1 MEPPF
6 PPFVPDEDEAVP
18 ATNGQPRLRDIP
30 LRVIF
35 PNVLTLLAIASGL
48 TAIRF
53 AIENRPEM
61 AIGAIILAAVLDGID
76 GRVARFLKST
86 SRFGAQMDSLADF
99 VNFGVA
105 PGMIIYFTFLGEIR
119 TPGWI
124 AVIVYAICACLRL
137 ARFNV
142 QLDQPKSAPW
152 RNDFFTGVPAPAG
165 AGLVMLPVYL
175 GFIGLP
181 HTPAVPIVASIYVI
195 VIAVLVVSRLPVF
208 SGKDV
213 AYAIR
218 RDLVMPLI
226 LALVFYVLLLAS
238 FMWETLTL
246 TAAAFII
253 SLLFSTRAYTRAEQE
268 HAAEAARQAGNG
280 ESAD

>member
-165 AGLVMLPVYL
+165 AMVVLLPAYLSLLGVEITGELAWITAIFSGLVGMLMVSNLPTYSGKTLGSRIPSNIALPVI
-175 GFIGLP
+175 IGLVHVVALLLSYP
-181 HTPAVPIVASIYVI
+181 WQVLTALALIYLASIPWSMYYFN
-195 VIAVLVVSRLPVF
+195 RL
-208 SGKDV
+208 
-213 AYAIR
+213 
-218 RDLVMPLI
+218 
-226 LALVFYVLLLAS
+226 
-238 FMWETLTL
+238 
-246 TAAAFII
+246 
-253 SLLFSTRAYTRAEQE
+253 
-268 HAAEAARQAGNG
+268 AAREASG
-280 ESAD
+280 EMDEEKGA

>member
-165 AGLVMLPVYL
+165 AMVVLLPAYLSLLGVEITGELAWITAIFSGLVGMLMVSNLPTYSGKTLGSRIPSNIALPVI
-175 GFIGLP
+175 IGL
-181 HTPAVPIVASIYVI
+181 
-195 VIAVLVVSRLPVF
+195 VLVV
-208 SGKDV
+208 
-213 AYAIR
+213 A
-218 RDLVMPLI
+218 
-226 LALVFYVLLLAS
+226 LLLS
-238 FMWETLTL
+238 YPWQVL
-246 TAAAFII
+246 TA
-253 SLLFSTRAYTRAEQE
+253 
-268 HAAEAARQAGNG
+268 
-280 ESAD
+280 

>member
-165 AGLVMLPVYL
+165 AMVVLLPAYLSLLGVEITGELAWITAIFSGLVGMLMVSNLPTYSGKTLGSRIPSNIALPVI
-175 GFIGLP
+175 IGL
-181 HTPAVPIVASIYVI
+181 
-195 VIAVLVVSRLPVF
+195 VLVVALLLSYPWQVLT
-208 SGKDV
+208 
-213 AYAIR
+213 A
-218 RDLVMPLI
+218 
-226 LALVFYVLLLAS
+226 LALIYLAS
-238 FMWETLTL
+238 IPWSMYYFNRL
-246 TAAAFII
+246 
-253 SLLFSTRAYTRAEQE
+253 
-268 HAAEAARQAGNG
+268 AAREASG
-280 ESAD
+280 EMDEEKGA

>member
-48 TAIRF
+48 TAISF

-165 AGLVMLPVYL
+165 AMVVLLPAYLSLLGVEITGELAWITAIFSGLVGMLMVSNLPTYSGKTLGSRIPSNIALPVI
-175 GFIGLP
+175 IGL
-181 HTPAVPIVASIYVI
+181 
-195 VIAVLVVSRLPVF
+195 VLVVALLLSYPWQVLT
-208 SGKDV
+208 
-213 AYAIR
+213 A
-218 RDLVMPLI
+218 
-226 LALVFYVLLLAS
+226 LALIYLAS
-238 FMWETLTL
+238 IPWSMYYFNRL
-246 TAAAFII
+246 
-253 SLLFSTRAYTRAEQE
+253 
-268 HAAEAARQAGNG
+268 AAREASG
-280 ESAD
+280 ELDEEKGA

>member
-165 AGLVMLPVYL
+165 AMVVLLPAYL
-175 GFIGLP
+175 SLLGVEITGEL
-181 HTPAVPIVASIYVI
+181 AWLA
-195 VIAVLVVSRLPVF
+195 AVF
-208 SGKDV
+208 SGLVGMLMVSNLPTYSGKTLGSRIPSNIALPVIIGLVIVV
-213 AYAIR
+213 A
-218 RDLVMPLI
+218 LVLSYPWQVLTA
-226 LALVFYVLLLAS
+226 LALIYLAS
-238 FMWETLTL
+238 IPWSMYYFNRL
-246 TAAAFII
+246 
-253 SLLFSTRAYTRAEQE
+253 
-268 HAAEAARQAGNG
+268 AAREASGAMDEEKG
-280 ESAD
+280 A

>member
-165 AGLVMLPVYL
+165 AMVVLLPAYLSLLGVEITGELAWITAIFSGLVGMLMVSNLPTYSGKTLGSRIPSNIALPVI
-175 GFIGLP
+175 IGL
-181 HTPAVPIVASIYVI
+181 
-195 VIAVLVVSRLPVF
+195 VLVVALLLSYPWQVLTALALIYLASIPWSMYYFNRLPAREA
-208 SGKDV
+208 SGELDEEKG
-213 AYAIR
+213 A
-218 RDLVMPLI
+218 
-226 LALVFYVLLLAS
+226 
-238 FMWETLTL
+238 
-246 TAAAFII
+246 
-253 SLLFSTRAYTRAEQE
+253 
-268 HAAEAARQAGNG
+268 
-280 ESAD
+280 

>member
-48 TAIRF
+48 TAISF

-61 AIGAIILAAVLDGID
+61 AIGVIILAAVLDGID

-165 AGLVMLPVYL
+165 AMVVLLPAYLSLLGVEITGELAWITAIFSGLVGMLMVSNLPTYSGKTLGSRIPSNIALPVI
-175 GFIGLP
+175 IGL
-181 HTPAVPIVASIYVI
+181 
-195 VIAVLVVSRLPVF
+195 VLVVALLLSYPWQVLT
-208 SGKDV
+208 
-213 AYAIR
+213 A
-218 RDLVMPLI
+218 
-226 LALVFYVLLLAS
+226 LALIYLAS
-238 FMWETLTL
+238 IPWSMYYFNRL
-246 TAAAFII
+246 
-253 SLLFSTRAYTRAEQE
+253 
-268 HAAEAARQAGNG
+268 AAREASG
-280 ESAD
+280 ELDEEKGA